1 MSTKVEITRRFEAIL
16 KVNEIARTR
25 STTAAVF
32 NGMCGVMRNM
42 VPCDLTLLS
51 LYDSECDDLQV
62 VNVYGSRSESFFH
75 VGRHLDRK
83 STQTGWAFEHKVAM
97 FRADLAKQSRS
108 PVDEAAVKEGYVA
121 CCAVPLVVCGD
132 SIGVVTIAAAR
143 ENRLSASHIDIVQE
157 ISNQVA
163 LAINSRMLRCPEHA
177 RLKLVCPKCIGA
189 AGGKVTV
196 SKHRQ
201 NLSNWGKKGGRGHKK
216 LDFT

>member
-1 MSTKVEITRRFEAIL
+1 MVEITRRYNAIL

-25 STTAAVF
+25 PTTTAVF
-32 NGMCGVMRNM
+32 NGMCAVLRNM

-51 LYDSECDDLQV
+51 LYDSECDDLRV
-62 VNVYGSRSESFFH
+62 VSVYGSRSGSFFH
-75 VGRHLDRK
+75 VGQRLARK
-83 STQTGWAFEHKVAM
+83 STQSGWAFEHKAAM
-97 FRADLAKQSRS
+97 FRGDLAKESRS

-132 SIGVVTIAAAR
+132 SIGVITVAAAK
-143 ENRLSASHIDIVQE
+143 ESRLSMNHIDIVQE
-157 ISNQVA
+157 ISNQIA
-163 LAINSRMLRCPEHA
+163 LAISSRMPRCAEHPDA
-177 RLKLVCPKCIGA
+177 KLVCPKCIGA

-201 NLSNWGKKGGRGHKK
+201 HLSNWGKKGGRGHKR